1 MARDGKLLHS
11 GYVMEVA
18 LRAGLKEKRGI
29 L

>member
-11 GYVMEVA
+11 GYVMDFA
-18 LRAGLKEKRGI
+18 LRAGLQEKRGI